1 MNDYRIWFSRGMVW
15 IAASCS
21 LPIADAACPCSRGTG
36 QAMAVSQIDV
46 GNGFA
51 PGPGYNPIPPPPA
64 PGMSAPP
71 GPMPDPAMTAPSSI
85 VPGRSSEPIGTPI
98 PGTNRFGM
106 APPPGTLGKTYQRRT
121 TLLPDEKHPRIGIV
135 DVHLPETA
143 DVTAR
148 GLKSKWTGEV
158 WRLETEAPLLP
169 GVPHIYAIKAEKTLP
184 TGQKQVDVRWVRLI
198 MGRVVDL
205 EF

>member
-1 MNDYRIWFSRGMVW
+1 MSDIRRWFTGGLVC
-15 IAASCS
+15 AAAG
-21 LPIADAACPCSRGTG
+21 LPMTALEAACPCSKGN
-36 QAMAVSQIDV
+36 ASVMAVSQVEV
-46 GNGFA
+46 GNGLT
-51 PGPGYNPIPPPPA
+51 PIPDYGPGGPLPPLPAPMTAPAPPAMMSPTPIA
-64 PGMSAPP
+64 PGM
-71 GPMPDPAMTAPSSI
+71 
-85 VPGRSSEPIGTPI
+85 SSEPIGTAI

-135 DVHLPETA
+135 DVHVPENV

-148 GLKSKWTGEV
+148 GLKSKWTGQV
-158 WRLETEAPLLP
+158 WQLESEAPLLP

-184 TGQKQVDVRWVRLI
+184 NGEKQVDVRWVRLI